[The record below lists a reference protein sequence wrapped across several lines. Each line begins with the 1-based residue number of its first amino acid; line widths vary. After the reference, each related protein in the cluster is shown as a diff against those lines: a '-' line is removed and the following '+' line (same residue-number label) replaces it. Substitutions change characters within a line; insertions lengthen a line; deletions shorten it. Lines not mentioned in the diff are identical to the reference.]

1 MKKQKIANK
10 KKELK
15 NKEKTKTVKKG
26 KMAEKNSSTIHTFTR
41 VGTISIDGNRW
52 GVHPCMLQ
60 SRTA

>member
-26 KMAEKNSSTIHTFTR
+26 KMAEKNGRAQTYLENKTERGIKR
-41 VGTISIDGNRW
+41 KIK
-52 GVHPCMLQ
+52 
-60 SRTA
+60 